1 MPQARRLIIGLG
13 NPGAEYVGTRHNVGF
28 AVVDALAER
37 TSVVLK
43 REKGDVLLGWGR
55 YRSYGFGLAEPQTYM
70 NRSGDAVLALI
81 RRYGLRPNEILVVVD
96 DIALEPGRL
105 RLRERGSAGGHNG
118 LQDIID
124 RLGTDDFPRLRIGI
138 GSNFSRGRQAD
149 YVLSPFAPE
158 ERPVIEEAVQ
168 KAGDVALTFV
178 SEGITVAMNRF
189 NR

>member
-1 MPQARRLIIGLG
+1 
-13 NPGAEYVGTRHNVGF
+13 
-28 AVVDALAER
+28 
-37 TSVVLK
+37 
-43 REKGDVLLGWGR
+43 
-55 YRSYGFGLAEPQTYM
+55 
-70 NRSGDAVLALI
+70 
-81 RRYGLRPNEILVVVD
+81 ILVVVD